1 MTNNFTY
8 VSQPHSAPKLLSQT
22 APSRMVPLTL
32 MSDPRVIRG
41 NTHSTAKKI
50 SKGRTEEE
58 ESNRKQA
65 ETLTQ
70 QEGKSGDGNSFA
82 FTSNSMAYYRFDPKP
97 FSEKDINMSKY
108 LIEDEHVIVKKH
120 DIDTQAD
127 DFLPMPAPTPFVPL
141 KSGID
146 KCTQVDDTNELFHF
160 DLEVIPMLEVIVR
173 KTLEQALMEV
183 STEFEIANLQ
193 DEIENFEKQKEV
205 ERNWIQQQET
215 DLRADLE
222 KKMKFK
228 EERKQMKEQE
238 RMMKNKVAGLQ
249 MVRQVFP
256 NLIESAFRDNI
267 ATGTWINL
275 EREIPNSLL
284 QEQLKNRVETFARN
298 YFDTQILVNGEL
310 SFSFPFY
317 SSIFFFT
324 ICFSSFRSLELLQ
337 EADAQ
342 FQQIPAYKKPNRTKT
357 VLFCTFAGK
366 SSNNEAAD
374 DGENPAAVAVS
385 EIVVRM
391 ELTSE
396 DTIQTITKRIKVFF
410 IKRNL

>member
-50 SKGRTEEE
+50 SKTRTEEE

-65 ETLTQ
+65 ETLRATQ
-70 QEGKSGDGNSFA
+70 QEGKAGDGNSFA

-108 LIEDEHVIVKKH
+108 LIEDEHVVVKKH

-215 DLRADLE
+215 HLREDLE

-267 ATGTWINL
+267 AAGTWINL

-298 YFDTQILVNGEL
+298 YLDTQILVNGEL
-310 SFSFPFY
+310 L
-317 SSIFFFT
+317 FFFSVHWS
-324 ICFSSFRSLELLQ
+324 ILILFSSFRIVTRGRCS
-337 EADAQ
+337 
-342 FQQIPAYKKPNRTKT
+342 
-357 VLFCTFAGK
+357 
-366 SSNNEAAD
+366 
-374 DGENPAAVAVS
+374 VS
-385 EIVVRM
+385 TDPC
-391 ELTSE
+391 L
-396 DTIQTITKRIKVFF
+396 
-410 IKRNL
+410 